1 MPYPIFGMRRSA
13 LFGNQRAVCRGL
25 FSLFPSF
32 AGFVDGEAGRAEGEL
47 GSREGG
53 SRAGVFQ
60 ILCGVKR
67 QENVFPG
74 DDGGERTTRRER
86 GGAGISGPTQQIDRR
101 VFLPVWGI
109 HGENRL
115 LLLFNLHESN
125 TEQFRLFM
133 RTYGRFSPEFRE
145 RAVHWVLEHQHKH
158 GSRWAAVV
166 VLASEIGCS
175 PVTLRS
181 WVHRAERATGDHAG
195 LTRDERARFEAL
207 ERENRRLRRE
217 NKFLREAS
225 THEQSD
231 EGPPGEASSE
241 TVLVPRGTIR

>member
-1 MPYPIFGMRRSA
+1 
-13 LFGNQRAVCRGL
+13 
-25 FSLFPSF
+25 
-32 AGFVDGEAGRAEGEL
+32 
-47 GSREGG
+47 
-53 SRAGVFQ
+53 
-60 ILCGVKR
+60 
-67 QENVFPG
+67 
-74 DDGGERTTRRER
+74 
-86 GGAGISGPTQQIDRR
+86 
-101 VFLPVWGI
+101 
-109 HGENRL
+109 
-115 LLLFNLHESN
+115 
-125 TEQFRLFM
+125 M

-158 GSRWAAVV
+158 VSRWAAIV

-181 WVHRAERATGDHAG
+181 WVHRAERAAGDHPG
-195 LTRDERARFEAL
+195 LTSDERARFEAL

-241 TVLVPRGTIR
+241 TVLVPRGTTR